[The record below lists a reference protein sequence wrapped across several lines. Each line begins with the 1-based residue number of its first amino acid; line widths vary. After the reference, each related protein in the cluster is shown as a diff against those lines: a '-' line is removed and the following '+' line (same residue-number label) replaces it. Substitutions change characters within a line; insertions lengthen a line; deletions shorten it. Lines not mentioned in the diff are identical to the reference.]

1 MKQIL
6 LICAVVAWVGCG
18 KQEQADANES
28 TPTTNTN
35 EVDGTTEKPVKEL
48 TLEDQKALEE
58 KVVGEWSESD
68 GDTGRLIF
76 LDNGFA
82 EHYTNGK
89 KDEEGK
95 WKVVD
100 GEIHADNNG
109 GDIAVLSINKDKS
122 ITPIARIDEDGKRR
136 DYPKE
141 QQLTFKKIK

>member
-1 MKQIL
+1 M
-6 LICAVVAWVGCG
+6 GCG
-18 KQEQADANES
+18 KQEQTDANES

-35 EVDGTTEKPVKEL
+35 EVDGTAEKPVKEL

-100 GEIHADNNG
+100 GEIHLTAPNG
-109 GDIAVLSINKDKS
+109 NISVGRINKDGS
-122 ITPIARIDEDGKRR
+122 ITAIATIDKDGKREEA
-136 DYPKE
+136 PKE
-141 QQLTFKKIK
+141 FQGTLKKIK